1 MIFCN
6 WFAWFT
12 VHFRFSQSL
21 PIVGISVALQN
32 ANINPFTYYL
42 LVATRPYKIPLFLI
56 LFASNGG

>member
-42 LVATRPYKIPLFLI
+42 LVATRPYKIPRF
-56 LFASNGG
+56 